1 MRLADYT
8 KMVSKNYPNDPDL
21 CKTMMYLIRNGAMD
35 GSIFPRDALE
45 YIEKGAGGQGGG
57 RVCVTEAIVEE
68 ALSSAVEQA
77 EEEGIG
83 LEGSSEEEEELVDR
97 ILEVIEAV
105 TQVVEEEASLV
116 LEEEGTAGEEG
127 PSLEEEAEEVI
138 MITVRVVQM

>member
-77 EEEGIG
+77 EGQGIG

-116 LEEEGTAGEEG
+116 LGEEGTAGEEG